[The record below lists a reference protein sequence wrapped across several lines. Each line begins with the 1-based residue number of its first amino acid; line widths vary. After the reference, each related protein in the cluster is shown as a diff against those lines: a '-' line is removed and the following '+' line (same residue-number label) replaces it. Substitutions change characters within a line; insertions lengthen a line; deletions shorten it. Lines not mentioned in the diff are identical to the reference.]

1 MFGPQKNINIP
12 FLKPWSV
19 PLPDESE
26 QEEIE
31 SAFSMVDQKTRF
43 ASAKQQELQSL
54 VWLLFQELITAKIH
68 VYSADFCHCGFG
80 GGK

>member
-1 MFGPQKNINIP
+1 MIGPQKNINIL

-54 VWLLFQELITAKIH
+54 FRPLLQELITAKIQ
-68 VYSADFCHCGFG
+68 VNSADICHRGFG

>member
-1 MFGPQKNINIP
+1 MLGPQKKINVL

-31 SAFSMVDQKTRF
+31 SAFSMKDQKTRF

-54 VWLLFQELITAKIH
+54 VRGFLRELITAKIH
-68 VYSADFCHCGFG
+68 VNSADFCHRGFG